1 MAHGV
6 LPEAHN
12 MPQGT
17 HSAPQVQLAVATEAT
32 DVTVATCATVAI
44 KATRAKGP
52 QGSGA

>member
-12 MPQGT
+12 VPQGT
-17 HSAPQVQLAVATEAT
+17 HSSPQGQLAVATISTEAT
-32 DVTVATCATVAI
+32 KT
-44 KATRAKGP
+44 TRAKGP

>member
-12 MPQGT
+12 VPQGT
-17 HSAPQVQLAVATEAT
+17 HSDPQVQLA
-32 DVTVATCATVAI
+32 VATCATVAI